1 MLALSLRISRFF
13 RRSRWHVFALVI
25 GLVLGRAS
33 PALAVEVEEG
43 ARTKARSLAQEALGH
58 MHAEEWQQAQT
69 LLAEAYALMPAPT
82 LALLEARAFE
92 RMGRLV
98 EAQSWYQ
105 RASEAEL
112 GADVPEAFNAAREE
126 AAREL
131 PLLDA
136 RIPRLTLLVQGP
148 GATDPTL
155 ELYLGA
161 RLLTASE
168 RSKPVL
174 VDPGEQRIRVLVA
187 KQVLVSTSLAVVEGD
202 QKTVYMGISAVLP
215 PVQSK
220 APVVRNRGEDARR
233 TAGWVAFGVGGAGL
247 GFGAATGIMMLDAQG
262 KLEDQCGIA
271 CPASASDD
279 LARFRA
285 TRTLSSVGYG
295 VGLVG
300 VAVGV
305 YLLLSADEKKVS
317 VSADV
322 GVWSNGHVLG
332 VQGAF

>member
-1 MLALSLRISRFF
+1 MPALSLRIGRFF
-13 RRSRWHVFALVI
+13 WGSRS
-25 GLVLGRAS
+25 GVLAVAICLAVGRVS
-33 PALAVEVEEG
+33 PAFAAEVDEG
-43 ARTKARSLAQEALGH
+43 ARTKARALAQDALGR
-58 MHAEEWQQAQT
+58 MHAEEWAAAQT
-69 LLAEAYALMPAPT
+69 LLAQAYALMPAPT

-98 EAQSWYQ
+98 DAKAWYQ
-105 RASEAEL
+105 RANEAEL
-112 GADVPEAFNAAREE
+112 GTDVPEAFNAAREE

-174 VDPGEQRIRVLVA
+174 VDPGAQRIRVLVS
-187 KQVLVSTSLAVVEGD
+187 KQVLVSTSLALVEGD
-202 QKTVYMGISAVLP
+202 QKTVYVGISTTQPLLQPKAIV
-215 PVQSK
+215 VQPRS
-220 APVVRNRGEDARR
+220 EDGRR
-233 TAGWVAFGVGGAGL
+233 TAAWVAFGVGGAGL
-247 GFGAATGIMMLDAQG
+247 GFGAATGFMMLDAQG
-262 KLEDQCGIA
+262 KLADECGIT

-279 LARFRA
+279 LARFRT

-300 VAVGV
+300 VAVGA
-305 YLLLSADEKKVS
+305 YLLLSGDEKKVS

-322 GVWSNGHVLG
+322 GVWSDGHALG

>member
-1 MLALSLRISRFF
+1 MLAL
-13 RRSRWHVFALVI
+13 AI
-25 GLVLGRAS
+25 GLALGRVS

-43 ARTKARSLAQEALGH
+43 ARSKARSLAQEALGH

-92 RMGRLV
+92 RMGRLLD
-98 EAQSWYQ
+98 AQSWYQ
-105 RASEAEL
+105 RASETEL

-155 ELYLGA
+155 QLYVGA
-161 RLLTASE
+161 RLLTAGE

-174 VDPGEQRIRVLVA
+174 VDPGEQRIRVLVS
-187 KQVLVSTSLAVVEGD
+187 KQVLVSTSLAVVERD
-202 QKTVYMGISAVLP
+202 QKVVYLGISAVLP
-215 PVQSK
+215 PLQPK
-220 APVVRNRGEDARR
+220 APVVRDRGDDARR

-247 GFGAATGIMMLDAQG
+247 GFGAVTGFMMLHAQG
-262 KLEDQCGIA
+262 KLEDQCGIS
-271 CPASASDD
+271 CPASAADD
-279 LARFRA
+279 LARFRT

-300 VAVGV
+300 VAVGA
-305 YLLLSADEKKVS
+305 YLLLSGEEKKVS
-317 VSADV
+317 VSEDV
-322 GVWSNGHVLG
+322 GVWSNGNVLG
-332 VQGAF
+332 VRGAF

>member
-1 MLALSLRISRFF
+1 MLAL
-13 RRSRWHVFALVI
+13 AI
-25 GLVLGRAS
+25 GLALGRVS

-92 RMGRLV
+92 RMGRLLD
-98 EAQSWYQ
+98 AQSWYQ
-105 RASEAEL
+105 RASETEL

-155 ELYLGA
+155 QLYVGA
-161 RLLTASE
+161 RLLTAGE

-174 VDPGEQRIRVLVA
+174 VDPGEQRIRVLVS
-187 KQVLVSTSLAVVEGD
+187 KQVLVSTSLAVVERD
-202 QKTVYMGISAVLP
+202 QKVVYLGISAVLP
-215 PVQSK
+215 PLQPK
-220 APVVRNRGEDARR
+220 APVVRDRGDDARR

-247 GFGAATGIMMLDAQG
+247 GFGAVTGFMMLHAQG
-262 KLEDQCGIA
+262 KLEDQCGIS
-271 CPASASDD
+271 CPASAADD
-279 LARFRA
+279 LARFRT

-300 VAVGV
+300 VAVGA
-305 YLLLSADEKKVS
+305 YLLLSGEEKKVS
-317 VSADV
+317 VSEDV
-322 GVWSNGHVLG
+322 GVWSNGNVLG
-332 VQGAF
+332 VRGAF

>member
-1 MLALSLRISRFF
+1 MLAI
-13 RRSRWHVFALVI
+13 AI
-25 GLVLGRAS
+25 CLVLGRAS

-43 ARTKARSLAQEALGH
+43 ARTKARALAQDALAH

-98 EAQSWYQ
+98 DAKSWYQ
-105 RASEAEL
+105 RANEAEL

-155 ELYLGA
+155 ELYVDA

-174 VDPGEQRIRVLVA
+174 VDPGVQRIRVLVA
-187 KQVLVSTSLAVVEGD
+187 KQVLVSTSLAVVERE

-215 PVQSK
+215 PLPPK
-220 APVVRNRGEDARR
+220 APVVQHRGEGARQS
-233 TAGWVAFGVGGAGL
+233 AAWVAFGVGGAGL
-247 GFGAATGIMMLDAQG
+247 GFGAVTGFMMLDAQG
-262 KLEDQCGIA
+262 KLEDQCGIT

-279 LARFRA
+279 LARFRT

-300 VAVGV
+300 VAVGA
-305 YLLLSADEKKVS
+305 YLLLSGEEKKVS

-322 GVWSNGHVLG
+322 GVWSDGHVLG